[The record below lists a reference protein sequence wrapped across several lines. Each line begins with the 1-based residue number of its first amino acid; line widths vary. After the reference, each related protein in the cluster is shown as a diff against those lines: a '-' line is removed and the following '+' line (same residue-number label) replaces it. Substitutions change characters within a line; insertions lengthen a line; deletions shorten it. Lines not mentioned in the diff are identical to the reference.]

1 MARLVAR
8 KGRRVM
14 RHMRVRRKIRGTPD
28 RPRLAVFR
36 SLKQVY
42 AQLIDDTQG
51 ITLAAA
57 TSLDSEIRNQTDNKI
72 KRSELVGGLIAERAK
87 TKGITTA
94 VFDRG
99 GYKYHGRVKKLA
111 EAARAAGLVI

>member
-1 MARLVAR
+1 MARAVTG
-8 KGRRVM
+8 KSRRVM
-14 RHMRVRRKIRGTPD
+14 RHLRVRRKVRGTPE

-57 TSLDSEIRNQTDNKI
+57 SSLDSEIRGQTDNKI

-99 GYKYHGRVKKLA
+99 GYKYHGRVKQLA